1 MAGLLDLL
9 GSRLDGN
16 AVQQISGRLGAD
28 RAATSTAIAA
38 ALPLL
43 LGALARNASQPD
55 GARDLHDA
63 LARDHDG
70 SRLDQLPGTGGT
82 EPRAEGDAILRH
94 VLGDRREVAE
104 RGISKASGLD
114 LAQVGPLLAMLAP
127 VVMGALG
134 RTRRERGLGPQDLA
148 VLLGGE
154 RESINA
160 ASPGLMGT
168 LTQLLD
174 RDKDGSIADEVGGML
189 GTMFGR
195 R

>member
-1 MAGLLDLL
+1 MAGILDVL

-16 AVQQISGRLGAD
+16 AIQQISGRLGAD
-28 RAATSTAIAA
+28 RDTTGTAISA

-43 LGALARNASQPD
+43 LGALARNASDPN
-55 GARDLHDA
+55 GARELHDA

-70 SRLDQLPGTGGT
+70 SRLDQPPPAPGG
-82 EPRAEGDAILRH
+82 EGDAILRH

-104 RGISKASGLD
+104 RGVAKASGLD
-114 LAQVGPLLAMLAP
+114 LAKVGPLLAMLAP

-134 RTRRERGLGPQDLA
+134 RTRRERSLGPEDLA

-154 RESINA
+154 RDAINA
-160 ASPGLMGT
+160 ASPGVMGMVSR
-168 LTQLLD
+168 LLD
-174 RDKDGSIADEVGGML
+174 RDGDGSIADDVGGML
-189 GTMFGR
+189 GTLFGR